1 MRPGAQLP
9 FLRRRA
15 IQIGPVPP
23 APAARIP
30 PQIPFIIGNE
40 ACERFSFYG
49 MRNILTVFLIDW
61 LLRNHLPAQ
70 GEREASAKAGFHL
83 FVFGVYF
90 TPLLGGFLAD
100 RFLGKYRT
108 ILYISLLYCAGHAC
122 LALFPDDRT
131 GFYAGLVLIALGS
144 GGIKPCVSALVG
156 DQFTDENKQLVN
168 KVFAVFYWSINLG
181 SFFASLLIPK
191 TLRLYG
197 PSVAFGIPGVLM
209 GIATLVFWLGRNY
222 YVIVPPTRR
231 DPHSFLAVVRS
242 ALRSRGQGGRFLDG
256 ARGEHPEEAVEGVK
270 AVFRVLS
277 IFAFIPFFWM
287 LFDQKAST
295 WVVQARSM
303 NLRIGSWTFEPA
315 QMQLV
320 NPALVMILIPITT
333 GFVYPLFKR
342 LGWELTPLRRM
353 PIGMA
358 LGATSFVAAGIL
370 NLPVAAGERISV
382 LWQILPYVVLTVG
395 EILVSVTGLEFAYTQ
410 APLTM
415 KSVIQSFWNLT
426 TAAANLAVALAS
438 ALAFF
443 QGTALFFYYAAFAYL
458 AALGLALVARR
469 YKVIDWYQRAPAERT
484 ATRGATV
491 AEPA

>member
-1 MRPGAQLP
+1 M
-9 FLRRRA
+9 
-15 IQIGPVPP
+15 
-23 APAARIP
+23 P

-61 LLRNHLPAQ
+61 LLKDRLASQPD
-70 GEREASAKAGFHL
+70 REAAAKAVFHL

-108 ILYISLLYCAGHAC
+108 VLYISLLYCAGHAC
-122 LALFPDDRT
+122 LAAFSDNPT
-131 GFYAGLVLIALGS
+131 GFYAGLALIALGA

-156 DQFTDENKQLVN
+156 DQFTEENKHLVN

-181 SFFASLLIPK
+181 SFFASMLIPK
-191 TLRLYG
+191 TLRLWG
-197 PSVAFGIPGVLM
+197 PSVAFGIPGILM
-209 GIATLVFWLGRNY
+209 GIATLVFFLGRSQ
-222 YVIVPPTRR
+222 YVKVPPTGPN
-231 DPHSFLAVVRS
+231 PHSFLAVIRS
-242 ALRSRGQGGRFLDG
+242 AWRNRTRGGKFLDR
-256 ARGEHPEEAVEGVK
+256 ARADHPEEAVEGVK

-277 IFAFIPFFWM
+277 VFAFVPFFWM

-303 NLRIGSWTFEPA
+303 DLRVGSWTFEPS

-320 NPALVMILIPITT
+320 NPALVMLLIPFTA
-333 GFVYPLFKR
+333 GVVYPLFKR

-353 PIGMA
+353 PLGIA
-358 LGATSFVAAGIL
+358 LGATAFVIAGVL
-370 NLPVAAGERISV
+370 NLPVAAGERISI
-382 LWQILPYVVLTVG
+382 LWQIIPYVVLTVG

-410 APLTM
+410 APRTM
-415 KSVIQSFWNLT
+415 KSVIQSFWNLAV
-426 TAAANLAVALAS
+426 AAANLAVALAS

-443 QGTALFFYYAAFAYL
+443 SGTALFFYYAAFAYL
-458 AALGLALVARR
+458 AAIGLALVARR
-469 YKVIDWYQRAPAERT
+469 YKVVDWYQRTPAPEAARRQPALGAAPA
-484 ATRGATV
+484 
-491 AEPA
+491 

>member
-1 MRPGAQLP
+1 
-9 FLRRRA
+9 
-15 IQIGPVPP
+15 VPTP
-23 APAARIP
+23 ASASRLP

-61 LLRNHLPAQ
+61 LLRNQLPGQA
-70 GEREASAKAGFHL
+70 EREAGAKAVFHL

-108 ILYISLLYCAGHAC
+108 ILFISLLYCAGHAC
-122 LALFPDDRT
+122 LAAFPNDPA
-131 GFYAGLVLIALGS
+131 GFYTGLALIALGS

-156 DQFTDENKQLVN
+156 DQFTAENKHLVN
-168 KVFAVFYWSINLG
+168 KVFAIFYWSINLG
-181 SFFASLLIPK
+181 SFFASMVIPK
-191 TLRLYG
+191 TLRLWG
-197 PSVAFGIPGVLM
+197 PSVAFGIPGILM
-209 GIATLVFWLGRNY
+209 GLATLVFWLGRKL
-222 YVIVPPTRR
+222 YVKVPPTGRN
-231 DPHSFLAVVRS
+231 PHSFVAVVRS
-242 ALRSRGQGGRFLDG
+242 AFRNPARGGPFLDR
-256 ARGEHPEEAVEGVK
+256 ARADHPEEAVEGVK

-277 IFAFIPFFWM
+277 IFAFVPFFWM

-303 NLRIGSWTFEPA
+303 NLRVASWTFEPS

-320 NPALVMILIPITT
+320 NPGLVMLLIPFTSGI
-333 GFVYPLFKR
+333 VYPFFKR

-353 PIGMA
+353 PLGIA
-358 LGATSFVAAGIL
+358 LGATAFVIAGIL
-370 NLPVAAGERISV
+370 NMPVAAGERISI
-382 LWQILPYVVLTVG
+382 LWQILPYIVLTVG

-443 QGTALFFYYAAFAYL
+443 SGTALFFYYAGFAYL
-458 AALGLALVARR
+458 AAIGLALVARR
-469 YKVIDWYQRAPAERT
+469 YKVVEWYQRAPAPQPAQRRT
-484 ATRGATV
+484 ALGP
-491 AEPA
+491 EPA

>member
-1 MRPGAQLP
+1 MPR
-9 FLRRRA
+9 
-15 IQIGPVPP
+15 
-23 APAARIP
+23 
-30 PQIPFIIGNE
+30 QIPFIIGNE

-61 LLRNHLPAQ
+61 LLRNDVPSQ
-70 GEREASAKAGFHL
+70 GAREASAKAVFHL

-122 LALFPDDRT
+122 LALFNDDPK
-131 GFYAGLVLIALGS
+131 GFYLGLALIALGS

-156 DQFTDENKQLVN
+156 DQFTAENKHLVN
-168 KVFAVFYWSINLG
+168 KVFAIFYWSINLG
-181 SFFASLLIPK
+181 SFFASLSIPK
-191 TLRLYG
+191 TLRLFG
-197 PSVAFGIPGVLM
+197 PAVAFGIPGILM
-209 GIATLVFWLGRNY
+209 GIATLIFWLGRHQ
-222 YVIVPPTRR
+222 YVKIPPAGR

-242 ALRSRGQGGRFLDG
+242 GFTNRATAGGFFER
-256 ARGEHPEEAVEGVK
+256 ARAEHPEEAVEGVK

-277 IFAFIPFFWM
+277 IFVFIPFFWM

-303 NLRIGSWTFEPA
+303 DLRVGPWNFEPA

-320 NPALVMILIPITT
+320 NPALVMLLIPFTT
-333 GFVYPLFKR
+333 GIAYPFFKR

-358 LGATSFVAAGIL
+358 LGATSFVIAGLL
-370 NLPVAAGERISV
+370 NVPVAAGQKISIV
-382 LWQILPYVVLTVG
+382 WQVLPYVVLTIG

-410 APLTM
+410 APLKM

-438 ALAFF
+438 AFVFF
-443 QGTALFFYYAAFAYL
+443 SGTALFFYYAGFAYL
-458 AALGLALVARR
+458 AAAGLALVARR
-469 YKVIDWYQRAPAERT
+469 YKVVEWYQRAPAPQPASRD
-484 ATRGATV
+484 AALV
-491 AEPA
+491 EPA

>member
-1 MRPGAQLP
+1 M
-9 FLRRRA
+9 
-15 IQIGPVPP
+15 
-23 APAARIP
+23 P
-30 PQIPFIIGNE
+30 PQVPFIIGNE

-49 MRNILTVFLIDW
+49 MRNILTIFLIDW
-61 LLRNHLPAQ
+61 LLKNHVPAQ
-70 GEREASAKAGFHL
+70 AEREAAAKAAFHL

-122 LALFPDDRT
+122 LAIFHDDRN

-156 DQFTDENKQLVN
+156 DQFTAENKQLVN
-168 KVFAVFYWSINLG
+168 KVFAMFYWSINLG
-181 SFFASLLIPK
+181 SFFASMLIPK
-191 TLRLYG
+191 TLRLFG
-197 PSVAFGIPGVLM
+197 PAVAFGIPGILM
-209 GIATLVFWLGRNY
+209 GIATLVFWMGRGL
-222 YVIVPPTRR
+222 YVRVPPSGR
-231 DPHSFLAVVRS
+231 DPHSFTAVIAS
-242 ALRSRGQGGRFLDG
+242 AWRNRRQGGRFLDR
-256 ARGEHPEEAVEGVK
+256 ARTEHPEEAVEGVK

-320 NPALVMILIPITT
+320 NPALVMLLIPFTT
-333 GFVYPLFKR
+333 GFVYPFLKR

-353 PIGMA
+353 PIGIA
-358 LGATSFVAAGIL
+358 LGATSFVIAGIL
-370 NLPVAAGERISV
+370 NVPVAAGEKISV
-382 LWQILPYVVLTVG
+382 VWQVVPYVVLTVG

-410 APLTM
+410 APLKM

-443 QGTALFFYYAAFAYL
+443 SGTVLFFYYAGFAYL
-458 AALGLALVARR
+458 AAAGLALVARR
-469 YKVIDWYQRAPAERT
+469 YKMVEWYQRAPEPAP
-484 ATRGATV
+484 APRGRTV

>member
-1 MRPGAQLP
+1 MPSPSLTSRL
-9 FLRRRA
+9 
-15 IQIGPVPP
+15 
-23 APAARIP
+23 P

-61 LLRNHLPAQ
+61 LLKNEVPAQ
-70 GEREASAKAGFHL
+70 GVREASAKAVFHL

-122 LALFPDDRT
+122 LAMFPDNRT
-131 GFYAGLVLIALGS
+131 GFYTGLALIALGS

-156 DQFTDENKQLVN
+156 DQFTAENKHLVN

-181 SFFASLLIPK
+181 SFFASLIIPK
-191 TLRLYG
+191 TLRLFG

-209 GIATLVFWLGRNY
+209 GIATLVFWLGRNQ
-222 YVIVPPTRR
+222 YVKIPPTGKN
-231 DPHSFLAVVRS
+231 PHSFLAVVGS
-242 ALRSRGQGGRFLDG
+242 AWRHRGQARQFLDG
-256 ARGEHPEEAVEGVK
+256 ARSEHPQEAVEGVK

-277 IFAFIPFFWM
+277 IFAFVPFFWM

-303 NLRIGSWTFEPA
+303 DLRIGPFNFEPA

-320 NPALVMILIPITT
+320 NPALVMLLIPFTT
-333 GFVYPLFKR
+333 GILYPAFKR
-342 LGWELTPLRRM
+342 IGWELKPLRRM
-353 PIGMA
+353 PIGLA
-358 LGATSFVAAGIL
+358 LGATSFVIAGLL
-370 NLPVAAGERISV
+370 NIPVSSGQRLSI
-382 LWQILPYVVLTVG
+382 LWQIVPYVVLTVS

-410 APLTM
+410 APRTM

-426 TAAANLAVALAS
+426 TAAGNLAVAIVS

-443 QGTALFFYYAAFAYL
+443 HGTALFFYYAGFAYL
-458 AALGLALVARR
+458 AAVGLALVARR
-469 YKVIDWYQRAPAERT
+469 YKVLEWYRRTPAPEPVQENA
-484 ATRGATV
+484 V
-491 AEPA
+491 AAKPA

>member
-1 MRPGAQLP
+1 VPSQA
-9 FLRRRA
+9 RA
-15 IQIGPVPP
+15 S
-23 APAARIP
+23 RMP
-30 PQIPFIIGNE
+30 PQVPYIIGNE

-61 LLRNHLPAQ
+61 LLKDHVAAQ
-70 GEREASAKAGFHL
+70 ADREAAAKAVFHL

-108 ILYISLLYCAGHAC
+108 ILYISLLYCAGHGC
-122 LALFPDDRT
+122 LALFSDQPT

-156 DQFTDENKQLVN
+156 DQFTAENKHLVN
-168 KVFAVFYWSINLG
+168 KVFAIFYWSINLG

-191 TLRLYG
+191 TLRLFG
-197 PSVAFGIPGVLM
+197 PAVAFGIPGILM
-209 GIATLVFWLGRNY
+209 AIATIVFWLGRNY
-222 YVIVPPTRR
+222 YVKVPPTRK

-242 ALRSRGQGGRFLDG
+242 ALRKRGQGGPILDR
-256 ARGEHPEEAVEGVK
+256 ARDEHPEDAVEGVK
-270 AVFRVLS
+270 AVFRLLS

-303 NLRIGSWTFEPA
+303 DLRIGPWTFEPA

-320 NPALVMILIPITT
+320 NPALVMLLIPFTT
-333 GFVYPLFKR
+333 GVAYPFFKR

-358 LGATSFVAAGIL
+358 LGATSFVIAGLL
-370 NLPVAAGERISV
+370 NVPVAAGVKISV
-382 LWQILPYVVLTVG
+382 VWQVLPYVVLTIG

-443 QGTALFFYYAAFAYL
+443 HGTGLFFYYAGFAYL
-458 AALGLALVARR
+458 AAAGLALVARR
-469 YKVIDWYQRAPAERT
+469 YKVVEWYQRGPAPEPAPRGRT
-484 ATRGATV
+484 I

>member
-1 MRPGAQLP
+1 MPR
-9 FLRRRA
+9 
-15 IQIGPVPP
+15 
-23 APAARIP
+23 
-30 PQIPFIIGNE
+30 QIPFIIGNE

-61 LLRNHLPAQ
+61 LLRNDLPSQ
-70 GEREASAKAGFHL
+70 SQREASAKAVFHL

-108 ILYISLLYCAGHAC
+108 VLYISLLYCAGHAC
-122 LALFPDDRT
+122 LAMFHDDPK
-131 GFYAGLVLIALGS
+131 GFYTGLVLIALGS

-156 DQFTDENKQLVN
+156 DQFTAENKHLVN
-168 KVFAVFYWSINLG
+168 KVFAIFYWSINLG
-181 SFFASLLIPK
+181 SFFASMLIPK
-191 TLRLYG
+191 TLRLFG
-197 PSVAFGIPGVLM
+197 PAVAFGIPGILM
-209 GIATLVFWLGRNY
+209 GIATLIFWLGRNQ
-222 YVIVPPTRR
+222 YVKIPPTGKN
-231 DPHSFLAVVRS
+231 PHSFVAVVRS
-242 ALRSRGQGGRFLDG
+242 ALKNRGRLGSFLDG
-256 ARGEHPEEAVEGVK
+256 ARVEHPDEAVEGVK

-303 NLRIGSWTFEPA
+303 DLRVGTWNFEPS

-320 NPALVMILIPITT
+320 NPALVMLLIPVTT
-333 GFVYPLFKR
+333 GIVYPFFKR

-358 LGATSFVAAGIL
+358 LGATSFVIAGLL
-370 NLPVAAGERISV
+370 NVPVASGQKISV
-382 LWQILPYVVLTVG
+382 VWQVLPYVVLTIG

-438 ALAFF
+438 AFVFF
-443 QGTALFFYYAAFAYL
+443 SGTALFFYYAGFAYL
-458 AALGLALVARR
+458 AAAGLALVARR
-469 YKVIDWYQRAPAERT
+469 YKIVEWYQRAPAPQPVQRE
-484 ATRGATV
+484 APLP
-491 AEPA
+491 EPA

>member
-1 MRPGAQLP
+1 MPR
-9 FLRRRA
+9 
-15 IQIGPVPP
+15 
-23 APAARIP
+23 
-30 PQIPFIIGNE
+30 QIPFIIGNE
-40 ACERFSFYG
+40 ACERFSYYG

-61 LLRNHLPAQ
+61 LLRNDLPGQ
-70 GEREASAKAGFHL
+70 SQREASAKFVFHM
-83 FVFGVYF
+83 FVFGVYV

-108 ILYISLLYCAGHAC
+108 VLYISLLYCAGHAC
-122 LALFPDDRT
+122 LAMFHDHPK

-156 DQFTDENKQLVN
+156 DQFTAENKHLVN
-168 KVFAVFYWSINLG
+168 KVFAIFYWSINLG
-181 SFFASLLIPK
+181 SFFASMLIPK
-191 TLRLYG
+191 TLRLFG
-197 PSVAFGIPGVLM
+197 PALAFGVPGILM
-209 GIATLVFWLGRNY
+209 GIATLIFWLGRNQ
-222 YVIVPPTRR
+222 YVKIPPTGKN
-231 DPHSFLAVVRS
+231 PHSFVAVVQS
-242 ALRSRGQGGRFLDG
+242 ALKNRGRLGSFLDG
-256 ARGEHPEEAVEGVK
+256 ARVEHPDEAVEGVK

-303 NLRIGSWTFEPA
+303 DLRVGTWNFEPS

-320 NPALVMILIPITT
+320 NPALVMLLIPVTT
-333 GFVYPLFKR
+333 GIVYPFFKR

-358 LGATSFVAAGIL
+358 LGATSFVIAGLL
-370 NLPVAAGERISV
+370 NVPVASGQKISV
-382 LWQILPYVVLTVG
+382 VWQVLPYVVLTIG

-438 ALAFF
+438 AFVFF
-443 QGTALFFYYAAFAYL
+443 SGTALFFYYAGFAYL
-458 AALGLALVARR
+458 AAAGLALVARR
-469 YKVIDWYQRAPAERT
+469 YKVVEWYQRAPAPQPVQRE
-484 ATRGATV
+484 APL

>member
-1 MRPGAQLP
+1 M
-9 FLRRRA
+9 
-15 IQIGPVPP
+15 
-23 APAARIP
+23 P

-61 LLRNHLPAQ
+61 LLRNDLPSQ
-70 GEREASAKAGFHL
+70 SQREASAKAVFHL

-108 ILYISLLYCAGHAC
+108 VLYISLLYCAGHAC
-122 LALFPDDRT
+122 LAIFHNDPK

-156 DQFTDENKQLVN
+156 DQFTAENKHLVN
-168 KVFAVFYWSINLG
+168 KVFAIFYWSINLG
-181 SFFASLLIPK
+181 SFFASMLIPK
-191 TLRLYG
+191 TLRLFG
-197 PSVAFGIPGVLM
+197 PAVAFGIPGILM
-209 GIATLVFWLGRNY
+209 GIATLIFWMGRNQ
-222 YVIVPPTRR
+222 YVKVPPTGKN
-231 DPHSFLAVVRS
+231 PHSFVAVVRS
-242 ALRSRGQGGRFLDG
+242 ALKNRGRLGSFLDG
-256 ARGEHPEEAVEGVK
+256 ARVEHPDEAVEGVK

-303 NLRIGSWTFEPA
+303 DLRVGSWNFEPS

-320 NPALVMILIPITT
+320 NPALVMLLIPVTT
-333 GFVYPLFKR
+333 GIVYPFFKR
-342 LGWELTPLRRM
+342 RGWELTPLRRM

-358 LGATSFVAAGIL
+358 LGATSFVIAGLL
-370 NLPVAAGERISV
+370 NVPVASGQKISV
-382 LWQILPYVVLTVG
+382 VWQVLPYVVLTVG

-426 TAAANLAVALAS
+426 TAAANLAVAFAS
-438 ALAFF
+438 AFVFF
-443 QGTALFFYYAAFAYL
+443 SGTALFFYYAGFAYL
-458 AALGLALVARR
+458 AAAGLALVARR
-469 YKVIDWYQRAPAERT
+469 YKVVEWYQRAPVPQPVQREAPL
-484 ATRGATV
+484 V
-491 AEPA
+491 EPA

>member
-1 MRPGAQLP
+1 MPR
-9 FLRRRA
+9 
-15 IQIGPVPP
+15 
-23 APAARIP
+23 
-30 PQIPFIIGNE
+30 QIPFIIGNE

-61 LLRNHLPAQ
+61 LLRTSLSAQ
-70 GEREASAKAGFHL
+70 AQREASAKAVFHL

-122 LALFPDDRT
+122 LALFSEDLK
-131 GFYAGLVLIALGS
+131 GFYLGLSLIALGS

-156 DQFTDENKQLVN
+156 DQFTAENKHLVK
-168 KVFAVFYWSINLG
+168 KVFAMFYWSINLG
-181 SFFASLLIPK
+181 SFFASMLIPK
-191 TLRLYG
+191 TLRLFG

-209 GIATLVFWLGRNY
+209 GIATVIFWLGRHQ
-222 YVIVPPTRR
+222 YVKVPPTGKNP
-231 DPHSFLAVVRS
+231 DSFMAVISS
-242 ALRSRGQGGRFLDG
+242 AWRNRAQGGKFLDR
-256 ARGEHPEEAVEGVK
+256 ARSEHPEEAVEGVK

-303 NLRIGSWTFEPA
+303 NLRIGPWNFEPA

-320 NPALVMILIPITT
+320 NPALVMLLIPITT
-333 GFVYPLFKR
+333 GLVYPFLKR

-358 LGATSFVAAGIL
+358 LGATSFVIAGIL
-370 NLPVAAGERISV
+370 NIPVAAGEKISI

-438 ALAFF
+438 ALVFF
-443 QGTALFFYYAAFAYL
+443 TGTTLFFYYAAFAYL
-458 AALGLALVARR
+458 AAAGMALVARR
-469 YKVIDWYQRAPAERT
+469 YKVVEWYQRVPAPEPEPRAR
-484 ATRGATV
+484 TV